1 MMRENLHIP
10 PKPDLGST
18 QSIMDYTTVPGGLCI
33 KGKMWTGQA
42 TTFTERCPKCG
53 RIGVVSVTQN
63 DKRVMVH
70 RGRVAG
76 DVLEG
81 IDYCEFMTPTPLP
94 PLDDRRIKNDGR
106 LMEDGP
112 SKVATGF
119 LTTVAAEFLTTV
131 AAKLSRSLAVRLKWI
146 LHVWL

>member
-18 QSIMDYTTVPGGLCI
+18 QSIMDYTAVPVGLCI
-33 KGKMWTGQA
+33 KGKMWTGQV

-53 RIGVVSVTQN
+53 RIGVVSATQN

-70 RGRVAG
+70 RGLVDG

-81 IDYCEFMTPTPLP
+81 IDYCECMTPTPLP
-94 PLDDRRIKNDGR
+94 PLDDRNIKSNGR
-106 LMEDGP
+106 LMEDVP
-112 SKVATGF
+112 SKGDTGF
-119 LTTVAAEFLTTV
+119 LTIVAEVSNYRSNKVV
-131 AAKLSRSLAVRLKWI
+131 AI
-146 LHVWL
+146 IDG

>member
-1 MMRENLHIP
+1 MMREKLHIP

-18 QSIMDYTTVPGGLCI
+18 QNIMDYTTVPGGLCI
-33 KGKMWTGQA
+33 KGKLWTGQA

-53 RIGVVSVTQN
+53 RNGVVSVTQN

-81 IDYCEFMTPTPLP
+81 IDYCELMTPTPLP
-94 PLDDRRIKNDGR
+94 ALDDRHIKNNGR
-106 LMEDGP
+106 LMDDGP
-112 SKVATGF
+112 KKVHTG
-119 LTTVAAEFLTTV
+119 FLTTV
-131 AAKLSRSLAVRLKWI
+131 AAKLSRSLTVRLKWI
-146 LHVWL
+146 LHMWL

>member
-18 QSIMDYTTVPGGLCI
+18 QSIMDYTTVPVGLCI

-70 RGRVAG
+70 QGRVAG
-76 DVLEG
+76 ADDDVGPMAELAG
-81 IDYCEFMTPTPLP
+81 LGFPDGGP
-94 PLDDRRIKNDGR
+94 PPVSTTRSTAGR
-106 LMEDGP
+106 G
-112 SKVATGF
+112 
-119 LTTVAAEFLTTV
+119 
-131 AAKLSRSLAVRLKWI
+131 
-146 LHVWL
+146 